1 MPSLRLSCSA
11 WVGSAC
17 VCACACLLAALLT
30 VAIMPASAVST
41 GGQARSLRVLAVGK
55 PDWSA
60 ILALQAYLESPAL
73 QAAGL
78 PAVAMDLIRHDSQE
92 QVLADLRA
100 RRHRLADYAAIYVAS
115 IGTARMIQQEVR
127 DLPIVFE
134 GVDDAVK
141 RCLIDSVQ
149 RPGRNATGYMHVLED
164 TEPRMMQLLHD
175 AFPALK
181 QVVVLASG
189 TNVRRRGCDDGPQP
203 LQLAGCRPG
212 LHDNDDTVQQIMAP
226 ERLLEQGL
234 RQALKVRFLVLC
246 GSADFARLHEF
257 VGPDSGV
264 LVPWQNLFDSQD
276 AALVEALSRL
286 RRPAISARQAFAKA
300 GGLMALSVQLPP
312 VLPRES
318 LRLLTQVLQGQATA
332 TLPVSTPYG
341 MRLTINARSALA
353 QGLRPSIEV
362 WQRADEVLE

>member
-1 MPSLRLSCSA
+1 MPRFRFGRSA
-11 WVGSAC
+11 WVGS
-17 VCACACLLAALLT
+17 ACACLLAALA
-30 VAIMPASAVST
+30 VALMVPAAAVSAQ
-41 GGQARSLRVLAVGK
+41 GQAPRSVRVLAVGQ
-55 PDWSA
+55 PEWQA
-60 ILALQAYLESPAL
+60 IQALQAHLNSPAM

-92 QVLADLRA
+92 QVLADLKA
-100 RRHRLADYAAIYVAS
+100 RRHRLADYTAIYVAS
-115 IGTARMIQQEVR
+115 IGTARMIQQEVS
-127 DLPIVFE
+127 DLPIIFE

-141 RCLIDSVQ
+141 RCLIDDMQ

-164 TEPRMMQLLHD
+164 TEPRMLQLLHD

-203 LQLAGCRPG
+203 LQLPGCRPG
-212 LHDNDDTVQQIMAP
+212 LHDNDETVQQIMAP
-226 ERLLEQGL
+226 ERLLEQGR
-234 RQALKVRFLVLC
+234 RQALKVRFLVVC
-246 GSADFARLHEF
+246 GSADFARLHDF

-264 LVPWQNLFDSQD
+264 LVPWQNLLDSHD
-276 AALVEALSRL
+276 AALVEALGRL
-286 RRPAISARQAFAKA
+286 RRPAISARQAFARA